1 MFELASRLKLSF
13 KVANGTIKT
22 EDLWDLKLEAL
33 DVLAKSLSK
42 EVKDASEE
50 SFIKTKT
57 KAGKELELKFEIV
70 KHIITVKL
78 AEKEAKALAIEKA
91 QKKEQIRELIAK
103 KELSSLESKSLEEL
117 QKEYD
122 AL

>member
-1 MFELASRLKLSF
+1 MFEQASRLKLSF
-13 KVANGTIKT
+13 KVANGTIKV